1 MYRAP
6 IEHVCLH
13 SRIYSRLHVRRVQ
26 ELGEAGLYNL
36 TCLFIL
42 LALTAD
48 IENVVSFL
56 FPFIHFQLQY
66 NSFNSVPVL
75 LSGGF
80 DSLTLL
86 YMYIVTK
93 WLFLCWKKNT
103 IFEHQLILHIF
114 PPFYSTSGHQA
125 CLTVWHVGLQQPI
138 LCTPDR
144 CMAGRTHTDATVR
157 EQGTRHEP
165 PGG

>member
-13 SRIYSRLHVRRVQ
+13 SRIYSRFHVRRVQ

-93 WLFLCWKKNT
+93 
-103 IFEHQLILHIF
+103 
-114 PPFYSTSGHQA
+114 
-125 CLTVWHVGLQQPI
+125 
-138 LCTPDR
+138 
-144 CMAGRTHTDATVR
+144 
-157 EQGTRHEP
+157 
-165 PGG
+165 